1 MKNFNLIPFTKT
13 DFNNTI
19 RDKINKSLQKEN
31 TELRNQLNFLSKDF
45 EKFKEKM
52 AAKVKEATRTDVARE
67 APSVQDVQYLSDG
80 YDESH
85 KSIKEFEKLETRL
98 NTIESRFSSIA
109 KEIDD
114 IVMYSYQYNLKI
126 TGIPQASERETSE
139 ETANICLKLF
149 ACSGVDISI
158 SDIDIA
164 HRVQSRNSRRGQRN
178 QPIICKFVR
187 RMTRDKVVKARKNA
201 NGLNANDLGLLSS
214 VKIGRI
220 PILYHLTPRLQ
231 ELLHLAKIHQTN
243 YNYKYCWAKESTI
256 FLRKTDIA
264 RVIRLSSKDDQD
276 SLKLRDLY
284 SSPATI

>member
-1 MKNFNLIPFTKT
+1 MG
-13 DFNNTI
+13 
-19 RDKINKSLQKEN
+19 DKIKSLQKEN
-31 TELRNQLNFLSKDF
+31 TELRNQLNSLSKDF

-126 TGIPQASERETSE
+126 TGIPQANEKETSE

-149 ACSGVDISI
+149 AC
-158 SDIDIA
+158 
-164 HRVQSRNSRRGQRN
+164 
-178 QPIICKFVR
+178 
-187 RMTRDKVVKARKNA
+187 
-201 NGLNANDLGLLSS
+201 
-214 VKIGRI
+214 
-220 PILYHLTPRLQ
+220 
-231 ELLHLAKIHQTN
+231 
-243 YNYKYCWAKESTI
+243 
-256 FLRKTDIA
+256 
-264 RVIRLSSKDDQD
+264 
-276 SLKLRDLY
+276 
-284 SSPATI
+284 